1 MVVCFAQGKEFAMG
15 DAKEDMLG
23 REEKLAA
30 AAGCVLAGIVVFVE
44 ALPLV
49 VLAWIIWQLAK

>member
-1 MVVCFAQGKEFAMG
+1 MG
-15 DAKEDMLG
+15 DTKEDMLG

-44 ALPLV
+44 ALPWV